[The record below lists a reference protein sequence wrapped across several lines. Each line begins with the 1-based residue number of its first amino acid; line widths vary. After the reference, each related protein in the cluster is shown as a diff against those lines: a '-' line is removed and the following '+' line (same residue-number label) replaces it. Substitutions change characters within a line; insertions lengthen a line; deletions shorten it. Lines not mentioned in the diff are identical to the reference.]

1 MQIQFNRPVTL
12 NKVTYGKGQ
21 HTVPDADAQGWFFD
35 ALVNAGDAEVLR
47 GAESPAE
54 AQETPAKGKRKA
66 KEAAP
71 VEAEAATEAAP
82 DAEKAV
88 EGE

>member
-1 MQIQFNRPVTL
+1 MQILFKRPATL

-21 HTVPDADAQGWFFD
+21 HAVPDADAQGWFFD
-35 ALVNAGDAEVLR
+35 ALVKSGDAEVLR

-54 AQETPAKGKRKA
+54 AQEAPAKGKRKA

-71 VEAEAATEAAP
+71 VEADAAPVAQPESTEA
-82 DAEKAV
+82 E
-88 EGE
+88 